1 MSSDEPGSY
10 RLAPRALADL
20 DDIWRFTAETWSLKQ
35 ADRYIDD
42 LVRVFETFAAFPT
55 LARERSEFSPP
66 VRIHSHESHLVIYLM
81 ANREVVVLRVL
92 GGRQDWLSI
101 LKAADL

>member
-1 MSSDEPGSY
+1 MSSDEQGSY

-20 DDIWRFTAETWSLKQ
+20 DDIWRFTAERWSLNQ

-42 LVRVFETFAAFPT
+42 LVRVFETIALFPT
-55 LARERSEFSPP
+55 LARERAEFSPP
-66 VRIHSHESHLVIYLM
+66 VRIQSHEGHLVIYLVTEG
-81 ANREVVVLRVL
+81 EVVVLRVL
-92 GGRQDWLSI
+92 GGRQDWLAI